1 METIEERAKAFCEN
15 NICVDCG
22 DRKNCDRGCVGC
34 CIPTFSALE
43 WLIQFGKSEH
53 TGLTRWHDPKEPP
66 EPGRVVLVKRNP
78 SSIIPYD
85 LGHID
90 NDGNWVDSWCGSPID
105 DKIMMGQVS
114 ALTTKTSSAGG
125 RFKNKMEP

>member
-1 METIEERAKAFCEN
+1 MKTIEERAKAFCEN

-53 TGLTRWHDPKEPP
+53 TGLTRWHDPKEELP
-66 EPGRVVLVKRNP
+66 EYIKVVEVKYKAFN
-78 SSIIPYD
+78 
-85 LGHID
+85 
-90 NDGNWVDSWCGSPID
+90 
-105 DKIMMGQVS
+105 KIMMAIAFRLGDLWS
-114 ALTTKTSSAGG
+114 G
-125 RFKNKMEP
+125 KNKWWMDGTSVRIDHENILGWREIQE

>member
-1 METIEERAKAFCEN
+1 MKTIEERAKAFCEN

-53 TGLTRWHDPKEPP
+53 TGLTRWHDPKEELP
-66 EPGRVVLVKRNP
+66 EYVKVVEVKYKAFN
-78 SSIIPYD
+78 
-85 LGHID
+85 
-90 NDGNWVDSWCGSPID
+90 
-105 DKIMMGQVS
+105 KIMMAIAFRLGD
-114 ALTTKTSSAGG
+114 LWGG
-125 RFKNKMEP
+125 KNKWWIDGTSVRIDHENILGWREIQE